1 MTLYDDLGVPKDANP
16 DAIRK
21 AYRRK
26 AQKAHPDKGG
36 SEQGFRAL
44 QVAYDVLSD
53 PERKARYDQTG
64 TVDQGPTHESQAL
77 QYVASLL
84 IRVVDSQP
92 SMAHVALLDMLQAM
106 IRQDIAAQ
114 EAELRKGQALKERR
128 QMALSRISPGPIA
141 GMLEAEI
148 ARIEHVMAAV
158 TDKIAILG
166 EAQKIVREH
175 TYKADAAPMTAPM
188 GAGFSWFVAP

>member
-92 SMAHVALLDMLQAM
+92 SMVHVALIDTMQTL

-114 EAELRKGQALKERR
+114 EAELKKGQMLKERR
-128 QMALSRISPGPIA
+128 QVALSRISPGPIA
-141 GMLEAEI
+141 RMLESEI

-158 TDKIAILG
+158 TDRIAILG
-166 EAQKIVREH
+166 EAQKIVRGH
-175 TYKADAAPMTAPM
+175 TYKADAAPLAPTM
-188 GAGFSWFVAP
+188 GAGFNWFVAH